1 MCAVVWYIFALHSNL
16 IVCSGV
22 VIAPTQI
29 EMIKEPKD
37 VGAEERWTEVW
48 RSTAWGRYGVTA
60 ERGEQHLNAV

>member
-1 MCAVVWYIFALHSNL
+1 MCAVVWYIFALHSNS

-48 RSTAWGRYGVTA
+48 
-60 ERGEQHLNAV
+60 